1 MDREKSENE
10 ALKKENQVQSQ
21 EIRDTKLELIKQIR
35 SKNLLEEENQN
46 FKIEISQL
54 KAQIDKIVN
63 ENNCG
68 FLNEIIGDLK
78 EAREERKSI
87 LAAVK
92 VEGQDLR
99 FGHSQ
104 KDEILRIFRTL
115 KEENEE
121 ILSMLTSASA
131 ERFEMKQTCSSLSLQ
146 HFYKLQEIGES
157 LAATSGGGRIV
168 CRGRQ

>member
-1 MDREKSENE
+1 M
-10 ALKKENQVQSQ
+10 
-21 EIRDTKLELIKQIR
+21 
-35 SKNLLEEENQN
+35 
-46 FKIEISQL
+46 
-54 KAQIDKIVN
+54 N

-92 VEGQDLR
+92 VDSQDFR
-99 FGHSQ
+99 FGNQQ
-104 KDEILRIFRTL
+104 KDESLRILRIL
-115 KEENEE
+115 KEESDE
-121 ILSMLTSASA
+121 ILSMLTTASA

-157 LAATSGGGRIV
+157 LKATSGGSARIV